1 MGKLLGELVAAVVG
15 VLAVYLWITAIAHDY
30 KRNEPLL
37 AAAWVF
43 CPPCGVARGGYVF
56 FVN

>member
-37 AAAWVF
+37 AVAWVV
-43 CPPCGVARGGYVF
+43 CPPCGVVRGAYLSI
-56 FVN
+56 

>member
-37 AAAWVF
+37 ALAWVV
-43 CPPCGVARGGYVF
+43 CPPCGVARGAYLSI
-56 FVN
+56 